1 MPDSQETLDKMAA
14 EIFELYRLIALARS
28 RKPSGPD
35 DLSEAE
41 FLTLDLLTKQQPRTI
56 GEIQKEIGVLPA
68 QMSRIVR
75 ALEEQGGRGYVECKI
90 NASDRRRIDVSL
102 SDGGAKA
109 YETYRTARLGSMYEI
124 LRVLA
129 PNDRIEFMRM
139 LGQIRDA
146 FAKNI
151 PAGNIPS

>member
-1 MPDSQETLDKMAA
+1 MPSSQETLDKMAA

-28 RKPSGPD
+28 HRPSGPD

-41 FLTLDLLTKQQPRTI
+41 FLTLDLLTKSQPCTI
-56 GEIQKEIGVLPA
+56 GQIQKDIGVLPA

-90 NASDRRRIDVSL
+90 NAQDRRRIDVSL
-102 SDGGAKA
+102 TDAGTSA
-109 YETYRTARLGSMYEI
+109 YESYRTARLGSMYEI

-146 FAKNI
+146 FAKYI
-151 PAGNIPS
+151 PTAKKPS

>member
-90 NASDRRRIDVSL
+90 NARDRRRIDVSL
-102 SDGGAKA
+102 TEGGAKA
-109 YETYRTARLGSMYEI
+109 YETYRTVRLGSMYEI

-151 PAGNIPS
+151 PTG

>member
-90 NASDRRRIDVSL
+90 NAADRRRIDVSL
-102 SDGGAKA
+102 TDGGAEA
-109 YETYRTARLGSMYEI
+109 YETYRTVRLGSMYEI

-151 PAGNIPS
+151 PAG

>member
-1 MPDSQETLDKMAA
+1 MPDSQQTLDKMAA

-28 RKPSGPD
+28 RRPSGPD

-90 NASDRRRIDVSL
+90 NARDRRRIDVSL
-102 SDGGAKA
+102 TEGGAKA
-109 YETYRTARLGSMYEI
+109 YDTYRSARLGSMYEI
-124 LRVLA
+124 LRVLP

-146 FAKNI
+146 FADKI
-151 PAGNIPS
+151 AAG

>member
-1 MPDSQETLDKMAA
+1 MPDKQDTLDEMAK

-28 RKPSGPD
+28 RRPSGPD

-41 FLTLDLLTKQQPRTI
+41 FLTLDLLFKRQPLTI

-90 NASDRRRIDVSL
+90 NSRDRRRIDVKLTES
-102 SDGGAKA
+102 GTEA
-109 YETYRTARLGSMYEI
+109 YENYRTVRLGSMYDI
-124 LRVLA
+124 LSVL
-129 PNDRIEFMRM
+129 PPDDRLHFMRI

-146 FAKNI
+146 FAEKLGTVKTQ
-151 PAGNIPS
+151 A

>member
-1 MPDSQETLDKMAA
+1 MPDSQETLDRMAA

-28 RKPSGPD
+28 HRPSGPD

-41 FLTLDLLTKQQPRTI
+41 FLTLDLLTKHQLRTI

-90 NASDRRRIDVSL
+90 NARDRRRIDVSL
-102 SDGGAKA
+102 TKGGAKA
-109 YETYRTARLGSMYEI
+109 YENYRTARLGSMYEI

-146 FAKNI
+146 FAENI
-151 PAGNIPS
+151 PTGKTPA

>member
-1 MPDSQETLDKMAA
+1 MPDTQETIDKMAA
-14 EIFELYRLIALARS
+14 EIFELYRLIAIARS
-28 RKPSGPD
+28 HQPAGPE
-35 DLSEAE
+35 DLSETE
-41 FLTLDLLTKQQPRTI
+41 FLTLDLLTKSQPCTI
-56 GEIQKEIGVLPA
+56 GHIQKEIGVLPA

-90 NASDRRRIDVSL
+90 NAEDRRRIDVSL
-102 SDGGAKA
+102 TDAGTSA
-109 YETYRTARLGSMYEI
+109 YDRYRSARLGSMDAI

-146 FAKNI
+146 FARNI
-151 PAGNIPS
+151 ATSKKPS

>member
-1 MPDSQETLDKMAA
+1 MPDSQETLNKMAA

-28 RKPSGPD
+28 RVPSGPD
-35 DLSEAE
+35 DLSESE
-41 FLTLDLLTKQQPRTI
+41 FLTLDLLTKKEPRTI

-90 NASDRRRIDVSL
+90 NARDRRRIDVVL
-102 SDGGAKA
+102 TDGGAKA
-109 YETYRTARLGSMYEI
+109 YDNYRSVRLGSMYEI

-129 PNDRIEFMRM
+129 PTDRLEFMRM
-139 LGQIRDA
+139 LGEIRDA
-146 FAKNI
+146 FAAKIN
-151 PAGNIPS
+151 PAKTPS